1 MLLRDLQAER
11 GLSNEEVASIL
22 AEQGVTLRRG
32 PNKGEPITAEAISK
46 RGSSDIPKPWRQ
58 ALGVTED
65 SAVSSGDDGSG
76 GDGSGGR
83 RRRETSPARP
93 AGAAIVIEAGAKDR
107 IAGAYRFVG
116 GMLGT
121 GVAQTRGLQT
131 GNGVAA
137 VWTDSADKIA
147 ECWIKAAET
156 NAWAAR
162 FVNAMSAGGPMGDLA
177 GVHLYLA
184 GGTAYVLGAGLPDAV
199 FAKYSRYRTVEHDTS
214 RNGSERPAEASVE
227 PAPDPVG

>member
-1 MLLRDLQAER
+1 MLLREFREQS
-11 GLSNEEVASIL
+11 GLSNEEIAARL
-22 AEQGVTLRRG
+22 AEQELTIKSLEDGTLR
-32 PNKGEPITAEAISK
+32 PITAEDVSRRSAK
-46 RGSSDIPKPWRQ
+46 RIPRAWAS
-58 ALGVTED
+58 ALGVELQPPPRRE
-65 SAVSSGDDGSG
+65 SG
-76 GDGSGGR
+76 GGLSGEGR
-83 RRRETSPARP
+83 RREDSPVRP
-93 AGAAIVIEAGAKDR
+93 QGAPIVLEAGAKDR

-121 GVAQTRGLQT
+121 GVAQTRGTQA

-156 NAWAAR
+156 NPWAAR

-199 FAKYSRYRTVEHDTS
+199 FAKYSRYRTVEVKPS
-214 RNGSERPAEASVE
+214 ANGAAAEREAPVE